1 MPGWPTPTSQGGELR
16 SETFSAKVKAF
27 AEHVAKAPAGGY
39 KVRNPIRAD
48 RMP

>member
-27 AEHVAKAPAGGY
+27 AEHVAKAPAGG
-39 KVRNPIRAD
+39 
-48 RMP
+48 